1 MDSVDDAVGD
11 VDVKRFMTDGFIKV
25 EEAFP
30 RAVGD
35 RVREALWEQI
45 GLSPDR
51 PSEWTE
57 PVIWAVDETGQGP
70 FGEAI
75 RSPRIAAALD
85 QIAGKGGWV
94 PRGTVGMTP
103 IRFPHP
109 ADAGD
114 TGWHID
120 QNDPGPEGAWGIVTA
135 RPHTMLV
142 LMLFSEVG
150 EDDAPTRIRVGSHFD
165 AARVLEPYGERGL
178 PFFESGASLDE
189 ASSGRPVV
197 LATGLPGDVYLCHP
211 FLVHAAQPHH
221 GTRPRFMSQ
230 MPFFLSEPLRAGDS
244 TPLSR
249 AVRLGLAG

>member
-1 MDSVDDAVGD
+1 MSTVDGRTAD
-11 VDVKRFMTDGFIKV
+11 VDVERFVADGFLKI

-35 RVREALWEQI
+35 RIRESLWEQI

-51 PSEWTE
+51 PSEWVK
-57 PVIWAVDETGQGP
+57 PVIWATDQTGQGP

-75 RSPRIAAALD
+75 RSPKIAAALD
-85 QIAGKGGWV
+85 QIAGKDGWI
-94 PRGTVGMTP
+94 PRGSVGMAP

-109 ADAGD
+109 EDAGD

-120 QNDPGPEGAWGIVTA
+120 QNDPGPDGAWGIVSP
-135 RPHTMLV
+135 RPRTMLV
-142 LMLFSEVG
+142 LLLYSEVT
-150 EDDAPTRIRVGSHFD
+150 EQDAPTRIRVGSHLD
-165 AARVLEPYGERGL
+165 TARALEPYGERGL
-178 PFFESGASLDE
+178 PFHESGPVMDAAGAD
-189 ASSGRPVV
+189 RPLA
-197 LATGLPGDVYLCHP
+197 LATGLPGDAYLCHP

-230 MPFFLSEPLRAGDS
+230 IPFFLSEPLRAGES